1 MTRPDD
7 PAASSPRDGA
17 RDPLADPAA
26 TAERL
31 PHLPHAPATARNR
44 APIAA
49 ELDRLFAG
57 RDTVRVL
64 EIAGGTGEHGLWF
77 CRCLPSLIWQSTD
90 RDAETVAGIAA
101 WRALCPDLHAR
112 HKPPRRLDAAALPW
126 EIATSDRADA
136 GEAAGRDGPFDA
148 VFTANLTHI
157 SPWPATEGLMAG
169 AAGLLTAGGLL
180 IVYGPFHEGGR
191 PTGPG
196 NARFD
201 AGLKARDPSWGLR
214 DRAAVVACAERAGF
228 RHRETVTMPA
238 DNRLLVLE
246 RV

>member
-1 MTRPDD
+1 MTRPDAPHSSD
-7 PAASSPRDGA
+7 PTT
-17 RDPLADPAA
+17 DPLADPAA
-26 TAERL
+26 TANRL

-44 APIAA
+44 EPIAA
-49 ELDRLFAG
+49 ELGRLFAG

-77 CRCLPSLIWQSTD
+77 CRRLPFLVWQSTD

-112 HKPPRRLDAAALPW
+112 HRPPCRLDVATPPWNIAA
-126 EIATSDRADA
+126 EDA
-136 GEAAGRDGPFDA
+136 PAGPAGYDA
-148 VFTANLTHI
+148 IFTANLTHI
-157 SPWPATEGLMAG
+157 SPWAATEGLTVG
-169 AAGLLTAGGLL
+169 AAAHLASGGLL

-201 AGLKARDPSWGLR
+201 ASLKARDPSWGIR
-214 DRAAVVACAERAGF
+214 DRAAVIACAERAGF
-228 RHRETVTMPA
+228 THRETVAMPA

-246 RV
+246 RN